1 MQRVEKCSFLLA
13 ETPHLFKPH
22 KRKKERKKERKK
34 KKKKIDDLLYNVQCC
49 KQQSCLLDVYSENE
63 QNLSCFHLL
72 RGQNKAVVA

>member
-1 MQRVEKCSFLLA
+1 MQFSACRNPPSFQTA
-13 ETPHLFKPH
+13 Q
-22 KRKKERKKERKK
+22 KKERKKERKK